1 MRISQALPR
10 LGSSTRAKETMILFW
25 VGGFSFA
32 VAATAVDEIREV
44 TGLQEFPSRLAKVT
58 HTLERQGRHYFV
70 VDAARHFR
78 LMAADSTRL
87 MVLRNSPVAVIVDA
101 IDRMQEIQSI
111 HALPE
116 GFHGEER
123 IWYRGLTLLKGKV
136 VPVVRPD
143 TFLTK
148 AEITLLNAALRAKA
162 SMKALGAMA

>member
-10 LGSSTRAKETMILFW
+10 PGSSTSAKETMILFS
-25 VGGFSFA
+25 VCGYSFA
-32 VAATAVDEIREV
+32 IAATAIDEIREV
-44 TGLQEFPSRLAKVT
+44 TGLEEFPSRLAKVN
-58 HTLERQGRHYFV
+58 HILERQGRHYFV
-70 VDAARHFR
+70 VDAATHFR
-78 LMAADSTRL
+78 LMAPASTRL

-143 TFLTK
+143 AFLTK
-148 AEITLLNAALRAKA
+148 AEVTLLNATLRAKA
-162 SMKALGAMA
+162 SMKVLGAMA